1 MFWAP
6 EWAGAAVLT
15 GNFPLGSGSIST
27 SLEGFWEGER
37 GGGWGAFP
45 ETTIDSNLI
54 ASFRLDYVSDGNWQ
68 AGVYVENLTDE
79 FTYDGQNNNGGILPS
94 HFFGHRMPRTAGV
107 RFRYSWE

>member
-1 MFWAP
+1 MRVRHVCRSMRFLLLSCAALATAATAQAASDVWTNG
-6 EWAGAAVLT
+6 AG
-15 GNFPLGSGSIST
+15 G
-27 SLEGFWEGER
+27 
-37 GGGWGAFP
+37 
-45 ETTIDSNLI
+45 
-54 ASFRLDYVSDGNWQ
+54 DYTVSGNWQ